1 MLNFKG
7 VHACKFFS
15 YMTHCNCDCLF
26 SCSSDVQGVVT
37 LSNMTS
43 KILKGNV
50 KSTDKVTKVLYKQFE
65 MVSDQQ
71 IL

>member
-1 MLNFKG
+1 MH
-7 VHACKFFS
+7 VHFFS
-15 YMTHCNCDCLF
+15 YMTHFNCDCLF

-50 KSTDKVTKVLYKQFE
+50 KSTDKVTKQFE
-65 MVSDQQ
+65 MVSNYTDF
-71 IL
+71 INIE

>member
-1 MLNFKG
+1 MHNY
-7 VHACKFFS
+7 KFFS
-15 YMTHCNCDCLF
+15 YMTHCNCGCLF

-37 LSNMTS
+37 LSNTTS

-65 MVSDQQ
+65 MVSNYTDF
-71 IL
+71 INIE